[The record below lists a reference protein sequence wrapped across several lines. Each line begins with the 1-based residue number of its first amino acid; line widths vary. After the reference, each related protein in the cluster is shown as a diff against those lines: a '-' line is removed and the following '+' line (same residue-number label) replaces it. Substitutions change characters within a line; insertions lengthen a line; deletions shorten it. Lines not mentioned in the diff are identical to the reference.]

1 MSNILI
7 TGALG
12 AVGRPLWDLLRER
25 GHNVRGCDAR
35 HSPLPDYD
43 RCDVSEYRQLEQ
55 LFGKYPFDYV
65 YHAAAEFGRVNGE
78 TYYENLWTTNVIGMK
93 HMLRLQEQRR
103 FRMIIFSSSEVYGD
117 WSGVMTEEVMMEQPI
132 RQLNDYAISKW
143 VNELQVMNSAA
154 RFGTETVRVRLFNTY
169 GPGEPYSPFRSVVCL
184 FVYRALHDEP
194 YTVYLDHH
202 RTSTYVDDTVN
213 ALANI
218 VENFKP
224 GEVYNIGNVDSHDI
238 KSLSDMILRQ
248 LGKDDS
254 RVEYLPFEEHNTRDK
269 KIDNS
274 KARRD
279 LGFEATVNLEEGV
292 RRTIEWQ
299 REVYGVARDR

>member
-1 MSNILI
+1 LSNILI

-25 GHNVRGCDAR
+25 GHTVRGCDSR

-55 LFGKYPFDYV
+55 LLDKYSFDYI

-78 TYYENLWTTNVIGMK
+78 TYYENLWKTNVIGMK

-117 WSGVMTEEVMMEQPI
+117 WPGVMTEEVMTQQPI

-194 YTVYLDHH
+194 YTVYIDHH
-202 RTSTYVDDTVN
+202 RTSTYVDDTVR

-218 VENFKP
+218 AKNFKP
-224 GEVYNIGNVDSHDI
+224 GEVYNIGNDQSHDI
-238 KSLSDMILRQ
+238 KTLSDIILRQ
-248 LGKDDS
+248 LGKDDKL
-254 RVEYLPFEEHNTRDK
+254 VEYLPFEEHNTRDK
-269 KIDNS
+269 KIDNA

-279 LGFEATVNLEEGV
+279 LGFEATVDLEEGV

-299 REVYGVARDR
+299 REVYGVARDH